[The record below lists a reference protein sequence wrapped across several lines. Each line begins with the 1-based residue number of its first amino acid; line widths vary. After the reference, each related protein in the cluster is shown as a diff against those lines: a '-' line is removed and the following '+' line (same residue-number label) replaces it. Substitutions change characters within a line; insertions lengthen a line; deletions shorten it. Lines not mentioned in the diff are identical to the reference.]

1 MDEVVSL
8 PALFLSSFLSA
19 TLLPGGSEVILYAVL
34 VRDASL
40 LWPALI
46 GATAGNT
53 LGGLT
58 SYLIGG
64 WLRRARMPARE
75 MEWLR
80 RFGAPLLLLSWLPL
94 IGDLLC
100 IAAGW
105 LRMRVALAAL
115 FIGLGKLARY
125 ALVAA
130 AAVA

>member
-1 MDEVVSL
+1 MGEAVSL

-34 VRDASL
+34 ARDASL

-46 GATAGNT
+46 GATVCNT

-64 WLRRARMPARE
+64 WLRRAQMPARE

-80 RFGAPLLLLSWLPL
+80 RFGAPLLLLSWVPVV
-94 IGDLLC
+94 GDLLC
-100 IAAGW
+100 VAAGW

-115 FIGLGKLARY
+115 CIGLGKLARY
-125 ALVAA
+125 AVVAA